1 MSQQKSTIVHTLD
14 EHADHYTTEK
24 NQMTMYVNE
33 TFIEHYDHFATGQWF
48 SPGIYVSSTNKTEC
62 HEITEI
68 LLKVALNTINHTNP
82 SIINVYHFSKMAM
95 MRYENKIS
103 FPVDY

>member
-1 MSQQKSTIVHTLD
+1 LSQQKSTIVHTLD

-48 SPGIYVSSTNKTEC
+48 SPVSSTNKTEC

-68 LLKVALNTINHTNP
+68 LLKVASKTNKRNNNLP
-82 SIINVYHFSKMAM
+82 
-95 MRYENKIS
+95 
-103 FPVDY
+103 